1 MELRASQATNFLNYA
16 NTVCATERLM
26 EVTWLEFN
34 GIGADADATMQ
45 RKFSPAATIRSNLMN
60 AQV

>member
-1 MELRASQATNFLNYA
+1 
-16 NTVCATERLM
+16 M

-60 AQV
+60 EQV